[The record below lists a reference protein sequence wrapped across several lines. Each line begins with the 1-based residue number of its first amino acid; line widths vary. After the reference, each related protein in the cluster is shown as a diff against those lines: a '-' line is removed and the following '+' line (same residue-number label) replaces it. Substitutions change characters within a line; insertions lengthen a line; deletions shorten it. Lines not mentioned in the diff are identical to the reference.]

1 MYDYRNAIKHIIE
14 NTNNS
19 ERELTN
25 TAYAIN
31 TICNIILDQKQ
42 TKKYNSED
50 DITPTTE
57 EIQASNTAEKEERTK
72 AIAYSKI
79 FCQKIQKIFDAN
91 SDIGK
96 YTILKQLK
104 IGANTGKHILEAT
117 DDIISKNSSPYFLNL
132 AENVRNKIATK
143 LNVENEVILNDSI
156 NLTEE
161 QAKHALDNFKENT
174 TVKVKTPTSTTTNIK
189 LNEYDS
195 FGEMLKDIRK
205 QRNETQLELSKNL
218 NVTMSAIS
226 QIENNKYAPSVSFV
240 INLSKL
246 LKVSIAEL
254 KDHIKITDSENN
266 FVLTHNTDNKELIAY
281 TLKKPLPLNTYL
293 ARRELNGIKL
303 INNRS
308 EIVYESNQLNSQTE
322 SIHTGDLVSANII
335 NNHQAHILQI
345 LPQNLQLDN
354 IVTIKNAVVTYK
366 NNHWITYGS
375 PDQSIAK
382 LNPER
387 DFFSI
392 ADGFAVKQNINYKTN
407 IDIAWR
413 KQEPKYITITNIQQ
427 PVEKTASKY

>member
-31 TICNIILDQKQ
+31 TICNIILDQEQ

-57 EIQASNTAEKEERTK
+57 EIQVSSTAEKEERTN

-79 FCQKIQKIFDAN
+79 FCQKIQRIFDAN
-91 SDIGK
+91 PDIGK

-132 AENVRNKIATK
+132 AENVRNKIATN

-156 NLTEE
+156 DLTEE

-174 TVKVKTPTSTTTNIK
+174 TIKAKKPTSAITNIK
-189 LNEYDS
+189 LNEYGS

-205 QRNETQLELSKNL
+205 QRKETQLELSKKL
-218 NVTMSAIS
+218 NVTTVTIS
-226 QIENNKYAPSVSFV
+226 QIENDKSSPSVNFV

-246 LKVSIAEL
+246 IKVSIAEL
-254 KDHIKITDSENN
+254 KDHVKIANSEND
-266 FVLTHNTDNKELIAY
+266 FVLTHNTDNKELVAY

-308 EIVYESNQLNSQTE
+308 EIVYESNQLNPQTE

-335 NNHQAHILQI
+335 NNHQAHILRV
-345 LPQNLQLDN
+345 LPQNLKLDN

-392 ADGFAVKQNINYKTN
+392 ADGFAVKQNINYKTT